1 MSSENPS
8 FLQGS
13 STFEN
18 SKIDSIKGFDS
29 SNQNKVL
36 FQSSTWLSDFSNKE
50 NSIPNY
56 YNFLNQEKNKERDDT
71 NIYNQ
76 LGFDSEESKYE
87 NQADNKMQSPSFADD
102 NESFKKIFSS
112 SNFDYN
118 SSLKDES
125 SIIDNFSIQ
134 QLKSEKNEENNEEI
148 NDENFCNLSAIDE
161 SEFDQREKDEMR
173 NDSKIISQYLEKTKI
188 SNDKPENLQ
197 AKEILDKIIE
207 SDKNQNINSY
217 NNEINNRENKNI
229 IFKIE
234 NPTFDLSNKNNN
246 INSITK
252 DNNKFNNLLN
262 KKRKDALNKVEN
274 SLKSKKKPDK
284 IVVIIDEKYKLDL
297 NEEDIKQSEEFK
309 ILRNTITFGNKI
321 YFKKNEE
328 QKYMISFNYENP
340 NETEKLDEAIDKKNN
355 IVKEKIKKIKKD
367 IKDSRKLYDIRRGVY
382 REFKNYLMENI
393 QKYELYNDFWNDF
406 FKQKEK
412 DIELSSP
419 MKGIKFNFP
428 SFNHNLMKYL
438 FFNERN
444 SDLYEEFLKD
454 KDFHKNYCEKENI
467 HPNIADD
474 FYRKNFHKIYC
485 DKYKEYDLD

>member
-36 FQSSTWLSDFSNKE
+36 FQSSPWLSDFSNKE

-56 YNFLNQEKNKERDDT
+56 DNFLNQEKNKERDDT

-87 NQADNKMQSPSFADD
+87 NKADNKMQSPSFADD

-161 SEFDQREKDEMR
+161 RELDQREKDEMR

-229 IFKIE
+229 IFRIE

-252 DNNKFNNLLN
+252 GNNKFNNLLN

-309 ILRNTITFGNKI
+309 ILRNTITFGNII

-340 NETEKLDEAIDKKNN
+340 IETEKLDEAIDKK
-355 IVKEKIKKIKKD
+355 II
-367 IKDSRKLYDIRRGVY
+367 
-382 REFKNYLMENI
+382 
-393 QKYELYNDFWNDF
+393 
-406 FKQKEK
+406 
-412 DIELSSP
+412 
-419 MKGIKFNFP
+419 
-428 SFNHNLMKYL
+428 
-438 FFNERN
+438 
-444 SDLYEEFLKD
+444 
-454 KDFHKNYCEKENI
+454 
-467 HPNIADD
+467 
-474 FYRKNFHKIYC
+474 
-485 DKYKEYDLD
+485 